1 MSRDCVELQVL
12 RTAFVVVRIL
22 EGIDENYECLES
34 RVFFVLFCV
43 CVYVCNLLIDVTY
56 TRVHVILEHREREMT
71 YERGGCWQKSGGLD
85 VKHGFRILI

>member
-43 CVYVCNLLIDVTY
+43 CVCVCNLLIDVTY
-56 TRVHVILEHREREMT
+56 TRVHVILEHIEREMT

>member
-34 RVFFVLFCV
+34 RVFFVLCV
-43 CVYVCNLLIDVTY
+43 
-56 TRVHVILEHREREMT
+56 
-71 YERGGCWQKSGGLD
+71 
-85 VKHGFRILI
+85 